1 MFKLTSVQ
9 IYREN
14 PTMYFTKKFLF
25 INFQIIN
32 ILSKTLE
39 FVSLRLGIIGSLFPN
54 IVRGLTSTSNPTC
67 ECIEKYGG
75 FPIDSLWK
83 NEKTVKKFWSSSC

>member
-14 PTMYFTKKFLF
+14 PTMYSTKTFLF

-39 FVSLRLGIIGSLFPN
+39 FVSLRLGIICSLFPN
-54 IVRGLTSTSNPTC
+54 RVRDLTSTSNPTC
-67 ECIEKYGG
+67 ECIE
-75 FPIDSLWK
+75 
-83 NEKTVKKFWSSSC
+83 